1 MNIVVRHAE
10 PEDYRELQR
19 IYSGRRA
26 VAGTLQ
32 LPLQSEEKLRKRLS
46 EMPEGTHHLVACV
59 DGRWSES
66 WVWACLPTRARGI
79 RAISGWLYT
88 TTGRARAS
96 GRR

>member
-46 EMPEGTHHLVACV
+46 EMPEGRTTWWPAWT
-59 DGRWSES
+59 GRWSES
-66 WVWACLPTRARGI
+66 
-79 RAISGWLYT
+79 
-88 TTGRARAS
+88 
-96 GRR
+96 